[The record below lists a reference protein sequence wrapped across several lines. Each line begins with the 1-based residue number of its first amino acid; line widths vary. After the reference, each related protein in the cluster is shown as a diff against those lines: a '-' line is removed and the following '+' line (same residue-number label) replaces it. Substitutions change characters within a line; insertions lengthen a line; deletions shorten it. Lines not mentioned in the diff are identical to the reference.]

1 MSSAPRSR
9 HPGRTRGWR
18 RRYPPGSARVRGTPA
33 PTPFRSWS
41 PATSEQRLEA
51 AAGAHR
57 LGRTSIVQGSKRGSR
72 ACQVAPPYGCG
83 PALVGIPTCCNG
95 ANPYHG
101 TSVVSWGCPAPEDT
115 KGIGRRNRRLYGLL
129 PVRRRSCYGTT
140 IARLRVSVLPFASPI
155 SQMTV
160 YVVFAWVRI

>member
-1 MSSAPRSR
+1 M
-9 HPGRTRGWR
+9 
-18 RRYPPGSARVRGTPA
+18 
-33 PTPFRSWS
+33 
-41 PATSEQRLEA
+41 
-51 AAGAHR
+51 
-57 LGRTSIVQGSKRGSR
+57 
-72 ACQVAPPYGCG
+72 APPYGCR
-83 PALVGIPTCCNG
+83 PALVGVPTCCNG

-101 TSVVSWGCPAPEDT
+101 TSVVSWGCPAPDDT

-160 YVVFAWVRI
+160 YVVFAWVRIGTGTVTYPSTPTLACGWALPATFPFA